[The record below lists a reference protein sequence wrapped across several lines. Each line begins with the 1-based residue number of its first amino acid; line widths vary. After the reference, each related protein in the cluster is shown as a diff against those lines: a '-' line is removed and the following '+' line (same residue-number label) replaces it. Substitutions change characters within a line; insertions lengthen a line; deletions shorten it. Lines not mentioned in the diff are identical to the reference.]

1 MAVPLDGSYDIS
13 IDRILVSNI
22 FRYEFLKINQIDL
35 NGSKTKHIF
44 DSFNYYGAKGIEIM
58 FQRKIYNKENNKTIS
73 RKNLKSPNYNNC

>member
-22 FRYEFLKINQIDL
+22 FRYEFFKINQIDL

-44 DSFNYYGAKGIEIM
+44 DSFNYYGAKGISTT
-58 FQRKIYNKENNKTIS
+58 RKTTKLYLGKT
-73 RKNLKSPNYNNC
+73 